1 MFLTLPLTLSAPTKL
16 ESLSD
21 HIVFSSPCLD
31 TKCLSANMNKAVVI
45 SHANS

>member
-16 ESLSD
+16 EPLSD

-31 TKCLSANMNKAVVI
+31 TKRLNANMNEAVVI